1 MAIKASEFVWHNGH
15 LIPWDDAK
23 VHVMAHVV
31 NYGSSVFEGIR
42 CYQTPKGPAIFRLQ
56 DHALRLMQS
65 CKVYRIDL
73 DYSLEEL
80 VQGTIDVV
88 AANKV
93 SPCYIRPIV
102 LRGYGQVGVNP
113 FNSPTEV
120 YIANYEWGKYLGTPD
135 CDDGVEVCVSSWSR
149 LAPNTMP
156 TMAKAGANYMNSQLI
171 KMEAI
176 VNGYA
181 EGIALDVNGYFVV
194 HKDRIYTPPLGN
206 SVLPG
211 ITRNSVLHIA
221 HELGI
226 PVVEQVIPREMLYI
240 CVSGTAAE
248 ITPIRSVDKITV
260 GHGVCGPITK
270 SIRKEFY
277 GIVNGTAED
286 RFGWLT
292 PVPVKQP
299 VSV

>member
-93 SPCYIRPIV
+93 SPCYIRPASIPSI
-102 LRGYGQVGVNP
+102 RQP
-113 FNSPTEV
+113 RFISPTTNGASIWAPP
-120 YIANYEWGKYLGTPD
+120 IA
-135 CDDGVEVCVSSWSR
+135 
-149 LAPNTMP
+149 TMGLRCASHRGRVWRP
-156 TMAKAGANYMNSQLI
+156 
-171 KMEAI
+171 
-176 VNGYA
+176 
-181 EGIALDVNGYFVV
+181 
-194 HKDRIYTPPLGN
+194 
-206 SVLPG
+206 
-211 ITRNSVLHIA
+211 
-221 HELGI
+221 I
-226 PVVEQVIPREMLYI
+226 PCRPWPKP
-240 CVSGTAAE
+240 A
-248 ITPIRSVDKITV
+248 
-260 GHGVCGPITK
+260 PIT
-270 SIRKEFY
+270 
-277 GIVNGTAED
+277 
-286 RFGWLT
+286 
-292 PVPVKQP
+292 
-299 VSV
+299 